1 MIKLGII
8 NAAAS
13 ARRHGD
19 PIADWIE
26 AVAKRCGAFQIE
38 RIDLKEVNLPLFDEP
53 ELPRLRRYT
62 NQHTLDW
69 AERIDALDAFIFV
82 MPEYNRGYPAILKN
96 AIDYLAREWAFKP
109 ASVVSYGATMSGGVR
124 AAGSLTPVLVAMQM
138 MVLREQVMIP
148 FVTEHL
154 KDGVF
159 EPTEGMQEGA
169 EAMCEALVRADA
181 AMHLLRTDLDEVGDQ
196 QGVAP
201 FGEALPGEGRDLSAP
216 RDDRE
221 AWRRAGGVGP
231 ELGVSVE
238 TFRPER

>member
-1 MIKLGII
+1 MIRLGII

-26 AVAKRCGAFQIE
+26 AVARRCGAFQVE
-38 RIDLKEVNLPLFDEP
+38 RINLKEVNLPLFDEP
-53 ELPRLRRYT
+53 ELPRLRRYV
-62 NQHTLDW
+62 NPHTVEW
-69 AERIDALDAFIFV
+69 SKRIDALDAFIVV

-109 ASVVSYGATMSGGVR
+109 VSVVSYGATMSGGVR
-124 AAGSLTPVLVAMQM
+124 AAESLTPVLVAMQM
-138 MVLREQVMIP
+138 MVVREQVMIP
-148 FVTEHL
+148 FAPTHL
-154 KDGVF
+154 HDGVF
-159 EPTEGMQEGA
+159 LPTEGMQEGA

-201 FGEALPGEGRDLSAP
+201 FGADEVVTGRDPNQP

-231 ELGVSVE
+231 ELGTSTE
-238 TFRPER
+238 IFRPER